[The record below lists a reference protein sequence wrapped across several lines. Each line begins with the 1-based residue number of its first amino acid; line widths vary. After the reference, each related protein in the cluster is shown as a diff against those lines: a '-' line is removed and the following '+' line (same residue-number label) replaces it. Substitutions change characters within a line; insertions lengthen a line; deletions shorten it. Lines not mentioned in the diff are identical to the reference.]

1 MAEAPKKRNP
11 IGRLIGGLLL
21 VALLCG
27 FLGLAGASLLAISEV
42 LGDVGPPSTALGTTE
57 RATLAAYLL
66 AQAPA
71 LNSPAGDPSAK
82 LDLLVESGESAQSVI
97 DQLVDA
103 HVLDNGTL
111 LRNYMRYRGLDVGIQ
126 AGSYEVTG
134 AMTVREL
141 ASTLQTARPPEIVLT
156 IVEGWRLEQI
166 AEVIDRSDLG
176 YSGSDFLVAA
186 RAAEVDHELF
196 SGTGSLEG
204 FLFPDTYRLEPD
216 SSPQA
221 LVEAAL
227 DNFLRR
233 VDPVLRQSFELQG
246 LTLIQAVTLA
256 SIIEREAIV
265 PEERPMIAAVFY
277 KRLRGGLLLEADPT
291 VQYALGWQPEG
302 DWWKSPLTLL
312 DLEVDSP
319 YNTYRTGGLPPAP
332 IAAPGLASLEA
343 VGSPIDTSFLYFR
356 ATCDGSGRHQ
366 FAETFDQHLLNACP

>member
-1 MAEAPKKRNP
+1 MSKARKKPSP
-11 IGRLIGGLLL
+11 IGRVIRGLLL

-27 FLGLAGASLLAISEV
+27 FVGLAGASLLAISEV
-42 LGDVGPPSTALGTTE
+42 LGEVGPPSTALGTTE

-97 DQLVDA
+97 DQLVVAD
-103 HVLDNGTL
+103 VLDNGTL

-166 AEVIDRSDLG
+166 AEAIDRSDLG
-176 YSGSDFLVAA
+176 YSGSDFLAAA
-186 RAAEVDHELF
+186 RAAEVDHELIAVT
-196 SGTGSLEG
+196 GTLEG

-233 VDPVLRQSFELQG
+233 VDPMLRQSFELQG
-246 LTLIQAVTLA
+246 LTLMQAVTLA
-256 SIIEREAIV
+256 SIVEREAIV
-265 PEERPMIAAVFY
+265 SEERPMIAAVFY

-356 ATCDGSGRHQ
+356 AACDGSGRHQ

>member
-97 DQLVDA
+97 DQLVVAD
-103 HVLDNGTL
+103 VLDNGTL

-166 AEVIDRSDLG
+166 AEAIDRSDLG
-176 YSGSDFLVAA
+176 YSGSDFLAAA
-186 RAAEVDHELF
+186 RAAEVDHELIA
-196 SGTGSLEG
+196 GTGTLEG

-233 VDPVLRQSFELQG
+233 VDPMLRQSFELQG
-246 LTLIQAVTLA
+246 LTLMQAVTLA
-256 SIIEREAIV
+256 SIVEREAIV
-265 PEERPMIAAVFY
+265 SEERPMIAAVFY

-356 ATCDGSGRHQ
+356 AACDGSGRHQ

>member
-71 LNSPAGDPSAK
+71 LNSPAGDPGAK

-141 ASTLQTARPPEIVLT
+141 ASTLQIARPPEIVLT

-277 KRLRGGLLLEADPT
+277 KRLRGGLLL
-291 VQYALGWQPEG
+291 
-302 DWWKSPLTLL
+302 
-312 DLEVDSP
+312 
-319 YNTYRTGGLPPAP
+319 
-332 IAAPGLASLEA
+332 
-343 VGSPIDTSFLYFR
+343 
-356 ATCDGSGRHQ
+356 
-366 FAETFDQHLLNACP
+366 

>member
-343 VGSPIDTSFLYFR
+343 VGSPIDTSFFYFR

>member
-66 AQAPA
+66 TQAPA
-71 LNSPAGDPSAK
+71 LNSPAGDPGAK

-141 ASTLQTARPPEIVLT
+141 ASTLQPARPPEVVLT
-156 IVEGWRLEQI
+156 IVEGWWL
-166 AEVIDRSDLG
+166 
-176 YSGSDFLVAA
+176 
-186 RAAEVDHELF
+186 
-196 SGTGSLEG
+196 
-204 FLFPDTYRLEPD
+204 
-216 SSPQA
+216 
-221 LVEAAL
+221 
-227 DNFLRR
+227 
-233 VDPVLRQSFELQG
+233 
-246 LTLIQAVTLA
+246 
-256 SIIEREAIV
+256 
-265 PEERPMIAAVFY
+265 
-277 KRLRGGLLLEADPT
+277 
-291 VQYALGWQPEG
+291 
-302 DWWKSPLTLL
+302 
-312 DLEVDSP
+312 
-319 YNTYRTGGLPPAP
+319 
-332 IAAPGLASLEA
+332 
-343 VGSPIDTSFLYFR
+343 
-356 ATCDGSGRHQ
+356 
-366 FAETFDQHLLNACP
+366 